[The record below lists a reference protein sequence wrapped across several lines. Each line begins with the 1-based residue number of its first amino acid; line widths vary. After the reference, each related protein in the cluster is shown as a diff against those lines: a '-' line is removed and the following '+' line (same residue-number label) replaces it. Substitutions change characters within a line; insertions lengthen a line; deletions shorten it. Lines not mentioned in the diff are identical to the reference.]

1 MRKNLLEVW
10 AAFRAYKEHTRHK
23 SVSARKG
30 GRSGWAVYSY
40 TTPILVE
47 SIGWMDGGRWAGT
60 RWEVWT
66 LGRSPV
72 SGGWSGPVMYAVNA
86 EHYSR
91 TTTAQQNA
99 LRVLL
104 EREGFVR
111 QPGLAIVAYTPYRE
125 PTNDGIA

>member
-10 AAFRAYKEHTRHK
+10 AAFRA
-23 SVSARKG
+23 RKG
-30 GRSGWAVYSY
+30 HDKHRSISSTGSTIYSY

-47 SIGWMDGGRWAGT
+47 SLGWMDGGRWAGT

-72 SGGWSGPVMYAVNA
+72 SGGWSGPTMYALNA

-91 TTTAQQNA
+91 TTTTQQNA

-104 EREGFVR
+104 EREGFFQ
-111 QPGLAIVAYTPYRE
+111 QPGHAIVAG
-125 PTNDGIA
+125 PTK